1 VAIIT
6 ISRGSKS
13 GGQQMAECLAAQLQ
27 YPIVGREIVQEAASR
42 LGVSDEALSHQMEH
56 APKLWDR
63 NAATRRLY
71 VAAVQATLAE
81 HVAEGDLV
89 YHGLAGQLLLR
100 GLPAVLR
107 VRLIA
112 PRERRVRT
120 LVETHQMDESS
131 AEEFIKHVDVARARW
146 VKAMYGEDI
155 EDPALYDVVVNLE
168 AMSVPGACAVLA
180 TVAKR
185 PDFAVTGEVKACLQ
199 AFRLASNVKVALAR
213 APETRPHILDVSVR
227 RGVVEIS
234 GSVPVLKTGQMGDR
248 ISEVARSVPGV
259 DEVRMKLQW
268 YDPYP

>member
-1 VAIIT
+1 MAIIT

-13 GGQQMAECLAAQLQ
+13 GGQEMAKCLAAQLQ

-42 LGVSDEALSHQMEH
+42 LKVSEEALSHQMEH
-56 APKLWDR
+56 TPKLWDR
-63 NAATRRLY
+63 HAATRRLY
-71 VAAVQATLAE
+71 VAAVQAALAE
-81 HVAEGDLV
+81 YVTEGDLV

-120 LVETHQMDESS
+120 LIEEHQMNEAS
-131 AEEFIKHVDVARARW
+131 AEEFIQHVDGARARW
-146 VKAMYGEDI
+146 VKMMYGENI

-168 AMSVPGACAVLA
+168 TMSVAGASAALA
-180 TVAKR
+180 TMAKR
-185 PDFAVTGEVKACLQ
+185 PDFAVTGEVRACLR
-199 AFRLASNVKVALAR
+199 AFRLASNVRVALAR
-213 APETRPHILDVSVR
+213 ARETRPHNLDVLVEG
-227 RGVVEIS
+227 GVVEIS
-234 GSVPVLKTGQMGDR
+234 GSVPVLKTGRMGDR

-259 DEVRMKLQW
+259 EEVRMKLQW